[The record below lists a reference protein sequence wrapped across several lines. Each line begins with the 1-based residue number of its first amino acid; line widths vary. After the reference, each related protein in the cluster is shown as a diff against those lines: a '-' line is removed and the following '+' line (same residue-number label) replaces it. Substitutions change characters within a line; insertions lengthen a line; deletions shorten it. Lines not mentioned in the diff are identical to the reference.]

1 MLAIYLILMAIFFTL
16 VWVGWRF
23 FVYVPRVK
31 EVSEENKVNA
41 LGCAT
46 TTKKKRKA
54 VVSILPNP
62 PVDDF
67 SIKTSSFERKKLIRM
82 LLPLASLFLVLLV
95 VGITLHFN
103 SLHVIAPFLPKEYS
117 QVAHIQ
123 GTFTEA
129 KLEPPPA
136 LPPEVFISA
145 AAIAAR
151 PGIATADRDWS
162 KLDPHFVQVVLLVMK
177 KMNERGYPM
186 ALLEGYRSP
195 ERQDGLATQV
205 NVVTKAKGG
214 QSKHQYGLAVDLA
227 PMKDGKIIIS
237 ERDKWAFEAYQALG
251 EEAVAAG
258 LTWGGVWS
266 FKDYG
271 HIEKAGSLAAL
282 MRSK

>member
-1 MLAIYLILMAIFFTL
+1 M
-16 VWVGWRF
+16 
-23 FVYVPRVK
+23 K
-31 EVSEENKVNA
+31 
-41 LGCAT
+41 LG
-46 TTKKKRKA
+46 
-54 VVSILPNP
+54 
-62 PVDDF
+62 
-67 SIKTSSFERKKLIRM
+67 
-82 LLPLASLFLVLLV
+82 LLPLASLVLVLCV
-95 VGITLHFN
+95 VGVTLHFN
-103 SLHVIAPFLPKEYS
+103 SRHAIAPFSPKEYS

-145 AAIAAR
+145 AAAAAR
-151 PGIATADRDWS
+151 PGLATANRDWGQ
-162 KLDPHFVQVVLLVMK
+162 LDPQFVQTVLQIMK
-177 KMNERGYPM
+177 KMAERGYPM

-195 ERQDGLATQV
+195 ERQDDLISKA

-237 ERDKWAFEAYQALG
+237 ERDTWAFAAYQALG

-271 HIEKAGSLAAL
+271 HIEKAGSLAAIL
-282 MRSK
+282 RNK

>member
-1 MLAIYLILMAIFFTL
+1 MILIVIFFIL
-16 VWVGWRF
+16 VWIGWRF
-23 FVYVPRVK
+23 FVRATPSAIVQA
-31 EVSEENKVNA
+31 ENKVKPA
-41 LGCAT
+41 GGDIA
-46 TTKKKRKA
+46 TKKKRKD
-54 VVSILPNP
+54 VVSISP
-62 PVDDF
+62 DY
-67 SIKTSSFERKKLIRM
+67 SEQKESFLKRVFLHKKMKLS
-82 LLPLASLFLVLLV
+82 LLPLASLVLVLCV
-95 VGITLHFN
+95 VSGTLHFN
-103 SLHVIAPFLPKEYS
+103 SRHVIAPYLPQEYS

-136 LPPEVFISA
+136 LPPEVFINA
-145 AAIAAR
+145 AVAAAR

-162 KLDPHFVQVVLLVMK
+162 KLDPHFVQTVLQIMK
-177 KMNERGYPM
+177 KMAERGYPM

-195 ERQDGLATQV
+195 ERQDGLATQTT
-205 NVVTKAKGG
+205 VVTKAKGG

-237 ERDKWAFEAYQALG
+237 ERDAWAFSAYQALG

-271 HIEKAGSLAAL
+271 HIEKAGSLAAIL
-282 MRSK
+282 RNK

>member
-1 MLAIYLILMAIFFTL
+1 LLAIYLILLIIFL
-16 VWVGWRF
+16 VLMWIGWRF
-23 FVYVPRVK
+23 FVYVPRV
-31 EVSEENKVNA
+31 EAVSDESKINGI
-41 LGCAT
+41 GCVAAT
-46 TTKKKRKA
+46 KNKRKVA
-54 VVSILPNP
+54 VSVLPNP
-62 PVDDF
+62 PVDGF
-67 SIKTSSFERKKLIRM
+67 SIKPSPFKSKKLKRL
-82 LLPLASLFLVLLV
+82 LLPLASLCLVLLV
-95 VGITLHFN
+95 VGVTLHFN

-162 KLDPHFVQVVLLVMK
+162 KLDPQFVQVVLQIMK
-177 KMNERGYPM
+177 KMKERGYPM
-186 ALLEGYRSP
+186 VLLEGYRSP
-195 ERQDGLATQV
+195 ERQDGLATQAT
-205 NVVTKAKGG
+205 VVTKAKGG

>member
-1 MLAIYLILMAIFFTL
+1 MILIVIFLALA
-16 VWVGWRF
+16 WVGWRF
-23 FVYVPRVK
+23 FVRGTS
-31 EVSEENKVNA
+31 VSTVQTENKVKPA
-41 LGCAT
+41 GGSDA
-46 TTKKKRKA
+46 TKKKRKDI
-54 VVSILPNP
+54 VSILPDKP
-62 PVDDF
+62 KQKVSLLSRF
-67 SIKTSSFERKKLIRM
+67 SLHKKAKLT
-82 LLPLASLFLVLLV
+82 LLPLASLILVLAV

-103 SLHVIAPFLPKEYS
+103 SRHVIAPFLPQEYS

-129 KLEPPPA
+129 RLEPPPA

-145 AAIAAR
+145 AAAAAR
-151 PGIATADRDWS
+151 PGLATANRDWS
-162 KLDPHFVQVVLLVMK
+162 QLDPQFVQTVLQIMK
-177 KMNERGYPM
+177 KMTERGYPL

-195 ERQDGLATQV
+195 ERQDDLISQA

-237 ERDKWAFEAYQALG
+237 ERDPWAFAAYQALG

-271 HIEKAGSLAAL
+271 HIEKAGSLAAML
-282 MRSK
+282 RNK